1 MKKEKATLLKGRSKQ
16 KKTMNVYF
24 LTKAPKS
31 STFFVVK
38 SFSKKKIDSV
48 ECNEKRLDIYHE
60 VDAPFTRQLLT
71 EFKLKLNLRLFDR
84 DWLEI

>member
-1 MKKEKATLLKGRSKQ
+1 MKGRSKQ

-24 LTKAPKS
+24 LTKDPKS
-31 STFFVVK
+31 STFFVVN

-60 VDAPFTRQLLT
+60 VDAPFTRQLQT
-71 EFKLKLNLRLFDR
+71 KFKLKLNLRLFDR

>member
-1 MKKEKATLLKGRSKQ
+1 
-16 KKTMNVYF
+16 MNVYF

-60 VDAPFTRQLLT
+60 VDAPFTRQLQT

-84 DWLEI
+84 DWWRYKITRVALDSQTLRREGR

>member
-48 ECNEKRLDIYHE
+48 ECDEKKLDIYHLR
-60 VDAPFTRQLLT
+60 THMKILTLL
-71 EFKLKLNLRLFDR
+71 FYIYLL
-84 DWLEI
+84 I